1 MGVDAELSNTAVAAK
16 VGLPISTVHRKIRR
30 MELDWVIK
38 GYRTIIDYEKTE
50 WPIGVFFTNIKVI
63 THDRGHILKGE
74 IIRMRDGRIVGGRL
88 LRPNTELN
96 EGWE

>member
-1 MGVDAELSNTAVAAK
+1 MKRISQLRLFGVDAELSNTAVAAK

-50 WPIGVFFTNIKVI
+50 WSIGAFFTNIEVI
-63 THDRGHILKGE
+63 AHDSGHILKGE
-74 IIRMRDGRIVGGRL
+74 SSI
-88 LRPNTELN
+88 
-96 EGWE
+96 